1 MNLKGCGGFKYIV
14 AIIITGQV
22 LIVEVMYDF
31 FNIMPLKWQ
40 DWVIIVSLSSLVMWV
55 RELRQIVKKKMQTS
69 NAQRP

>member
-55 RELRQIVKKKMQTS
+55 RELRQIARKKMQTS
-69 NAQRP
+69 NA